1 MKNKLEKNAT
11 KDSSRREKQIHQK
24 MDRIKAEKDDIK
36 GSLNSDSI
44 YAKIITRIGIP
55 VILSY
60 AIVGALVLFLVYNS
74 MTVLTNKEL
83 HMESQLSAREIQ
95 MYIDSYFEKAEQLS
109 HNAHIQRFFDEIE
122 PGQKINQAAS
132 FTDVNQTLTNIHEA
146 SDENLI
152 AVFVA
157 DVDSSQLAT
166 SGGFVAGPSDG
177 FDIASRE
184 WFVAMQGAN
193 QTILSDPYV
202 DISTGLLCVTVATP
216 VYNQKGNLVGAIG
229 IDFNLAK
236 LNQMVGEMQLGDKG
250 FFILTT
256 KSGQLIY
263 HPRPELTDKNLAD
276 VDMDPKIKE
285 AMLTAQEG
293 LVKFQNLD
301 DKTVYGYVSPIG
313 KSGWTITAGMPQ
325 SEFNQA
331 FNKVTTLLLIAF
343 LVAIAVLVMTIVT
356 IAKNIVRPIR
366 QITHVA
372 NDIADGSLDVH
383 IDIESKDEVGQ
394 LASALGR
401 TVDQLRRYSAYISE
415 ITVNLERMA
424 SGDMRI
430 ELNETYAGEFASIK
444 TAFEAISTSL
454 NETLFNINESAKQV
468 SIGSGQVASGA
479 QALASGS
486 TEQAA
491 TVEELSA
498 TVTEVA
504 RQAEDNSRYVKDTT
518 SRLEN
523 SALRLGQG
531 NQHMDLL
538 TEAMGEISD
547 SSSQIAQITK
557 VIEDIA
563 FQTNI
568 LALNAAIE
576 AARAGTA
583 GRGFAV
589 VAEEVRNLAGR
600 SAEAA
605 NQTAGLIEASVVTVG
620 RGSQITAE
628 TAEILSQVEAETNE
642 IVKSISKIE
651 EVSAQQANAL
661 GQVMDGLSQ
670 VTAVVQTNAATAE
683 ENSASSQEMSAQASI
698 LQSAVGR
705 FKLDTGSLSGHDHY
719 KDYQRTDKTSPMD
732 KDTRNQYQSQAG
744 QKVDH
749 YSNSDKY

>member
-1 MKNKLEKNAT
+1 MLNKNMKR
-11 KDSSRREKQIHQK
+11 DSSDREKQVHKK
-24 MDRIKAEKDDIK
+24 MNRIKSEKDEIK
-36 GSLNSDSI
+36 GSLSRDSI
-44 YAKIITRIGIP
+44 YAKILTRIGIP
-55 VILSY
+55 VIVSY
-60 AIVGALVLFLVYNS
+60 ILVGILVLTLVYS
-74 MTVLTNKEL
+74 SVTTLTQREL
-83 HMESQLSAREIQ
+83 ALESRLSSRELE
-95 MYIDSYFEKAEQLS
+95 MYLNTYFEKASQLS
-109 HNAHIQRFFDEIE
+109 HSENVQRLFQNVNKGDKIE
-122 PGQKINQAAS
+122 TVNGFADVKKTIENIRAS
-132 FTDVNQTLTNIHEA
+132 SDDNLTAIF
-146 SDENLI
+146 I
-152 AVFVA
+152 A
-157 DVDSSQLAT
+157 DVDTSQVAT
-166 SGGFVAGPSDG
+166 DDGTVVRLDSGW
-177 FDIASRE
+177 DINERAWYKSLLTKN
-184 WFVAMQGAN
+184 AA
-193 QTILSDPYV
+193 IISDPYI
-202 DISTGLLCVTVATP
+202 DTGTGLQCVTVVAP
-216 VYNQKGNLVGAIG
+216 VYDKEGKLTGAVG
-229 IDFNLAK
+229 IDFNLEK
-236 LNQMVGEMQLGDKG
+236 LSGMVGEMKLRNTG
-250 FFILTT
+250 FFVLTT
-256 KSGQLIY
+256 ESGQLIY
-263 HPRPELTDKNLAD
+263 HPDPEMIDTNIKEQDL
-276 VDMDPKIKE
+276 DPKIKE
-285 AMLTAQEG
+285 AALNAIEG
-293 LVKFQNLD
+293 NVKYKSAEG
-301 DKTVYGYVSPIG
+301 KTIYSYVSPIG
-313 KSGWTITAGMPQ
+313 DTGWTITAGLPMA
-325 SEFNQA
+325 EFNQA
-331 FNKVTTLLLIAF
+331 FNKVTTFLLIAF

-383 IDIESKDEVGQ
+383 IDIEGKDEVGQ

-523 SALRLGQG
+523 SAIRLGQG

-628 TAEILSQVEAETNE
+628 TAEILSEVEAQTNE

-705 FKLDTGSLSGHDHY
+705 FKLDTGSLSNHNHY
-719 KDYQRTDKTSPMD
+719 KEYQRTDKTSPMD
-732 KDTRNQYQSQAG
+732 KDTRDLYTSQAG

>member
-1 MKNKLEKNAT
+1 
-11 KDSSRREKQIHQK
+11 
-24 MDRIKAEKDDIK
+24 
-36 GSLNSDSI
+36 
-44 YAKIITRIGIP
+44 
-55 VILSY
+55 
-60 AIVGALVLFLVYNS
+60 
-74 MTVLTNKEL
+74 
-83 HMESQLSAREIQ
+83 MESQLSAREIQ
-95 MYIDSYFEKAEQLS
+95 MYIDSYFEKAERLS

-122 PGQKINQAAS
+122 PGQKINQTES
-132 FTDVNQTLTNIHEA
+132 FTYVNQTLTNIHEA

-157 DVDSSQLAT
+157 DVDSSQAAT
-166 SGGFVAGPSDG
+166 SGGFVAGPADG
-177 FDIASRE
+177 FDIATRE
-184 WFVAMQGAN
+184 WFVTMKKEN
-193 QTILSDPYV
+193 KTTLSDPYV
-202 DISTGLLCVTVATP
+202 DTSTGLLCATVATP
-216 VYNQKGNLVGAIG
+216 VYNEKGNLVGVIG
-229 IDFNLAK
+229 IDFNLSK
-236 LNQMVGEMQLGDKG
+236 LNQMVGEMKLGEKG

-256 KSGQLIY
+256 SSGQLIY
-263 HPRPELTDKNLAD
+263 HPRAELTDQNIAD
-276 VDMDPKIKE
+276 IEMDPKIKE
-285 AMLTAQEG
+285 AMINAKEG
-293 LVKFQNLD
+293 LIKFKNLD
-301 DKTVYGYVSPIG
+301 NKNVSGYVSPIG
-313 KSGWTITAGMPQ
+313 DTGWTITAGLPMA
-325 SEFNQA
+325 EFNQA

-343 LVAIAVLVMTIVT
+343 LVAITVLMITIVT

-372 NDIADGSLDVH
+372 SEIADGSLDVT
-383 IDIESKDEVGQ
+383 IDINGRDEVGQ
-394 LASALGR
+394 LASALSR
-401 TVDQLRRYSAYISE
+401 TVDQLRNYSAYISE
-415 ITVNLERMA
+415 VTRNLENMA
-424 SGDMRI
+424 DGDMRI
-430 ELNETYAGEFASIK
+430 ELNETYTGEFASIK
-444 TAFEAISTSL
+444 TAFEVISKSL

-468 SIGSGQVASGA
+468 SIGSDQVASGA

-504 RQAEDNSRYVKDTT
+504 RQAEDNARYVQDTT

-523 SALRLGQG
+523 SATRLGQG
-531 NQHMDLL
+531 NQHMGML
-538 TEAMGEISD
+538 TEAMGEISS

-605 NQTAGLIEASVVTVG
+605 NQTAVLIEASVVTVD

-628 TAEILSQVEAETNE
+628 TAEILGQVEAETNE

-661 GQVMDGLSQ
+661 EQVMDGLSQ
-670 VTAVVQTNAATAE
+670 VTSVVQTNAATAE
-683 ENSASSQEMSAQASI
+683 ENSAASEEMSSQASI
-698 LQSAVGR
+698 LQSEVGK
-705 FKLDTGSLSGHDHY
+705 FKLDTDSLSSHDSY
-719 KDYQRTDKTSPMD
+719 REYQKTDTKGIASGNRSKSP
-732 KDTRNQYQSQAG
+732 
-744 QKVDH
+744 QKLDR